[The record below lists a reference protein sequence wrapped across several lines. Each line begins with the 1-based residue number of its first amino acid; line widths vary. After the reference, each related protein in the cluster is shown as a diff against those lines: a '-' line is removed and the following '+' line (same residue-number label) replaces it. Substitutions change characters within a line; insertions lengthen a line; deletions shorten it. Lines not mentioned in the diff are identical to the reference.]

1 MRAVQIDNFDTYKGL
16 RMTTTRRKRP
26 KASGAKFDINGVRRA
41 TIATLASAY
50 KTGRFRTLADILI
63 AMEVIDADLEGQPH
77 SMRSL
82 SEKLDIP
89 YTSVSRIVFG
99 LTAEA
104 GEGVGILTLNSHSED
119 RRRKVIGVDPAA
131 YKLFGKG
138 PDQAAENAMIQYY
151 GASAKSL
158 KAKRGSRG

>member
-1 MRAVQIDNFDTYKGL
+1 
-16 RMTTTRRKRP
+16 MTTMRRKRP
-26 KASGAKFDINGVRRA
+26 GISGAKFDITGVRKA

-50 KTGRFRTLADILI
+50 TSGRFRTLADILI
-63 AMEVIDADLEGQPH
+63 AMEVIDADLDGQPH
-77 SMRSL
+77 TMRTL

-99 LTAEA
+99 LTAES
-104 GEGVGILTLNSHSED
+104 GEGIGILTLNTHSDD

-138 PDQAAENAMIQYY
+138 PDQAAEAAMIGYY
-151 GASAKSL
+151 GPSVKSL
-158 KAKRGSRG
+158 KTNNGSRRG

>member
-1 MRAVQIDNFDTYKGL
+1 
-16 RMTTTRRKRP
+16 MTTTRRKRP
-26 KASGAKFDINGVRRA
+26 GISGAKFDINGVRKA

-50 KTGRFRTLADILI
+50 KSGRFRTLADILI

-99 LTAEA
+99 LTAEG
-104 GEGVGILTLNSHSED
+104 GEGAGILTLNGHSED

-138 PDQAAENAMIQYY
+138 PDQKAEAAMIEYY
-151 GASAKSL
+151 GQSVKSL
-158 KAKRGSRG
+158 KAKNGAHRG

>member
-1 MRAVQIDNFDTYKGL
+1 
-16 RMTTTRRKRP
+16 MTTTRRRRP
-26 KASGAKFDINGVRRA
+26 KLAGTKFDINGVRKA
-41 TIATLASAY
+41 TIAMLSSAY
-50 KTGRFRTLADILI
+50 QSGRFRTLADILI
-63 AMEVIDADLEGQPH
+63 AMEVMDADLDGEPH

-99 LTAEA
+99 LTAEG

-138 PDQAAENAMIQYY
+138 PDQAAEKAMAGYY
-151 GASAKSL
+151 GQSVKSL
-158 KAKRGSRG
+158 KAKNGSRG

>member
-1 MRAVQIDNFDTYKGL
+1 
-16 RMTTTRRKRP
+16 MTTTRRRRP
-26 KASGAKFDINGVRRA
+26 KLAGAKFDITGVRKA

-50 KTGRFRTLADILI
+50 QSGRFRTLADILI

-99 LTAEA
+99 LTAEG
-104 GEGVGILTLNSHSED
+104 GEGVGILTLNAHSED

-138 PDQAAENAMIQYY
+138 PDHAAERAMVDYY
-151 GASAKSL
+151 GQSAKSL
-158 KAKRGSRG
+158 KAKNGSRRG